1 MDAFQRI
8 SRDIFRPVTTI
19 VMIIMLSLLTIPPA
33 LASPAWMV
41 TDRIPV
47 KGDKFW
53 DHATLQP
60 EQHRLF
66 VAHHDQLVVID
77 LLTRAKVGSIPGQD
91 LSKAIIVPDLNRG
104 FVTDGEAGNV
114 IVFLSGA
121 AIRPCWS
128 STALRGKNWPALR
141 LGNGSTTRST
151 TPFGDAFLFVAATV
165 H

>member
-33 LASPAWMV
+33 LASPAWMA

-47 KGDKFW
+47 KGDKLW

-77 LLTRAKVGSIPGQD
+77 LLPRAKAGSITWHD
-91 LSKAIIVPDLNRG
+91 LSKPIIAPYQN
-104 FVTDGEAGNV
+104 
-114 IVFLSGA
+114 
-121 AIRPCWS
+121 
-128 STALRGKNWPALR
+128 
-141 LGNGSTTRST
+141 
-151 TPFGDAFLFVAATV
+151 